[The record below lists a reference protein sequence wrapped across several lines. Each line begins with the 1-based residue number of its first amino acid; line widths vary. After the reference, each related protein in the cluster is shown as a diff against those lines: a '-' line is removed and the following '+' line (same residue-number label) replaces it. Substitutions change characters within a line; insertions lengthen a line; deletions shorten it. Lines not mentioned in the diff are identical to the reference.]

1 MRRKAAASRLFVAAR
16 GLLLAALVLASSCG
30 VPDGLVTVRVNGL
43 IKDITA
49 LYVTI
54 QLDGVMAKNTKPQS
68 NLGDTTF
75 VVYDEMQ
82 RFGVQVP
89 SGTQSLGV
97 SVIGYNTSLVA
108 LRMGTGSLDVTQG
121 KELDITLQAPA
132 Q

>member
-1 MRRKAAASRLFVAAR
+1 MR
-16 GLLLAALVLASSCG
+16 GLLAAALLLASSCG
-30 VPDGLVTVRVNGL
+30 APEGLVTVRVNGL

-54 QLDGVMAKNTKPQS
+54 QLDGVAAKNTKPQT

-89 SGTQSLGV
+89 AGTQSLGV
-97 SVIGYNTSLVA
+97 SITGYNTNLVA
-108 LRMGTGSLDVTQG
+108 LRAGTGSIDLAQG
-121 KELDITLQAPA
+121 RELDITLQMPST